1 MGPLLPFPPAAGGEG
16 YESKRCIN
24 AHLPQNLLLRA
35 HTWGWTTMFPFL
47 GGPPPLPLGLGVGAG
62 GVGVLGFAVWC
73 AGLALVSFLGA
84 LGNKVA

>member
-1 MGPLLPFPPAAGGEG
+1 
-16 YESKRCIN
+16 
-24 AHLPQNLLLRA
+24 
-35 HTWGWTTMFPFL
+35 MFPFL